1 MEKVRLWPLWKF
13 CFVLPLVIALNVI
26 FIPATMASDVCTFVR
41 VLGHVDLLKG
51 GKNPAIIAKAQLGAE
66 EGDGVQT
73 KEASRAQLH
82 FVDDTDMFI
91 APKSEII
98 IESYMY
104 NPNRKLKV
112 VSNIIQGLAHAM
124 INLIDINNSGPTFLK
139 TNTAIFSVRGTDLY
153 ILIGPNFTDLFVKNG
168 KVVGSSLQTKKPSAE
183 YLNLLRRVEVRACG
197 GAGLVGFGTV
207 VGGAAELGPQ
217 SACRFVAGLP
227 PSEVIKLP
235 LEYFDR
241 LDKLMAAG
249 LPDKLGGS
257 NNPKQLLDMISPP
270 SK

>member
-1 MEKVRLWPLWKF
+1 
-13 CFVLPLVIALNVI
+13 
-26 FIPATMASDVCTFVR
+26 MASDVCTFVR

-66 EGDGVQT
+66 VGDGIQT
-73 KEASRAQLH
+73 KEASKAHLH
-82 FVDDTDMFI
+82 FVDDADMFI

-112 VSNIIQGLAHAM
+112 VSDIIRGLAHAM
-124 INLIDINNSGPTFLK
+124 INLTDINNSGPTFLK

-168 KVVGSSLQTKKPSAE
+168 NVVGSSLQTKKPSAE
-183 YLNLLRRVEVRACG
+183 YLNLLKQVEVRGCG
-197 GAGLVGFGTV
+197 GAGLIGYGTT
-207 VGGAAELGPQ
+207 VGGAAQLGPQ
-217 SACRFVAGLP
+217 TACRFVADLP

-241 LDKLMAAG
+241 LDKLMVTG
-249 LPDKLGGS
+249 LPDKLGAS
-257 NNPKQLLDMISPP
+257 NNPKHLLDIIGPL